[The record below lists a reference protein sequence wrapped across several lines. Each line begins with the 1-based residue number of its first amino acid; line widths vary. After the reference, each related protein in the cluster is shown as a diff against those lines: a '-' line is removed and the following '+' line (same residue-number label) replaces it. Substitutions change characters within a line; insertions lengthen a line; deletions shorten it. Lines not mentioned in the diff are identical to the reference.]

1 MAVLI
6 RANLTVKEV
15 VVLGMILLQGAKD
28 IAYKYVDT
36 IKSLPQAWG
45 PILDFRWRFFVVH
58 VFVSDTKKNLS
69 MKF

>member
-15 VVLGMILLQGAKD
+15 VVLRMILLQGAKD

-45 PILDFRWRFFVVH
+45 PILDFRWRFFAVH